1 MHDSRNPS
9 EPDTTTQKPLVSATG
24 RPLAAHWLAVVVL
37 IWVGQAASMVTSFSA
52 SFAAVW
58 YMTDT
63 TGSPLMLAAMSI
75 CAYLPTGLLSPV
87 GGVVAD
93 RFNRKAVLIAADMAV
108 GLVSLAMGFVILAGD
123 LSPALILVL
132 VVARSVGQAFHS
144 PAMMATMPMLVPQKH
159 LLRINTLDQML
170 MAMVNV
176 GAPALGIMIYTN
188 LGFQTAMFLDFFGAL
203 LACAALLPA
212 KIPTTWDAS
221 KAVLAQE
228 EAGILRDVKVG
239 WRALADNRG
248 LLVFVGLLALVQVAF
263 GPIASLYPLMTAGH
277 FGGDGYMAS
286 VVEATFAVGMIV
298 GSGVLMAWGGGRRL
312 VLLVALS
319 STASG
324 VLCLAAGLLPPSAIW
339 VFVVLCGIMGFFL
352 AWTNGPYMTL
362 VQNNVA
368 EDKLGRVL
376 GFTTM
381 VMGLATPVGIAIGG
395 VAAEAV
401 GVAPFFAVDGAI
413 CAVLGLLVYMPRCVR
428 ELDHAAPEA
437 SGE

>member
-1 MHDSRNPS
+1 MHDSRNLS
-9 EPDTTTQKPLVSATG
+9 EPDTTTQEPLVSATG

-188 LGFQTAMFLDFFGAL
+188 LGFQTAMFLDFF
-203 LACAALLPA
+203 
-212 KIPTTWDAS
+212 
-221 KAVLAQE
+221 
-228 EAGILRDVKVG
+228 
-239 WRALADNRG
+239 
-248 LLVFVGLLALVQVAF
+248 
-263 GPIASLYPLMTAGH
+263 
-277 FGGDGYMAS
+277 
-286 VVEATFAVGMIV
+286 
-298 GSGVLMAWGGGRRL
+298 WG
-312 VLLVALS
+312 
-319 STASG
+319 ASG
-324 VLCLAAGLLPPSAIW
+324 
-339 VFVVLCGIMGFFL
+339 LCG
-352 AWTNGPYMTL
+352 
-362 VQNNVA
+362 VA
-368 EDKLGRVL
+368 TGQDTYHLGRVQ
-376 GFTTM
+376 GGAGAGEGRNPARCQG
-381 VMGLATPVGIAIGG
+381 GLAGVGRQPGAPGLRGAPRPGAGG
-395 VAAEAV
+395 LRAYRLSVPAYDCR
-401 GVAPFFAVDGAI
+401 P
-413 CAVLGLLVYMPRCVR
+413 LRR
-428 ELDHAAPEA
+428 
-437 SGE
+437 